1 MFRNGIF
8 PGEVPVRVQ
17 REIKKGNMKEEEEDS
32 INNNDKVD
40 QGLEM
45 L

>member
-1 MFRNGIF
+1 MK
-8 PGEVPVRVQ
+8 VQ
-17 REIKKGNMKEEEEDS
+17 REIKGDMKEEEENS